1 MRRILLVLVGGLV
14 MAAIVVASALPAFAR
29 VNCVPPD
36 DVATRCWGGNS
47 ARDAGFTGGGG
58 GNYQQYPDENK
69 LVISGGGA
77 TKEFGSGGGRCTIIF
92 GEPDTPCT
100 GKQ

>member
-1 MRRILLVLVGGLV
+1 MRRILLVLVVGLV
-14 MAAIVVASALPAFAR
+14 MAAMVVASALPAFAR

-36 DVATRCWGGNS
+36 SEYTRCSGGNS

-58 GNYQQYPDENK
+58 GNYQQYPTENT

-77 TKEFGSGGGRCTIIF
+77 TKEFGSHGGRCTTVF
-92 GEPDTPCT
+92 GEPDTCT